1 MAPRVAGRLI
11 REKQCSPLKAHDSFL
26 LSNTL
31 CNWFGLFYVGSRF
44 TILQPGSTSVG
55 RSVCVCVSECVC
67 VLTVVCGTGL
77 LLLVVEEEEEGATGV
92 AEIDKSSSISPLL
105 SKTLEGE
112 TRQFV
117 SQSVSQSLHL
127 AR

>member
-1 MAPRVAGRLI
+1 M
-11 REKQCSPLKAHDSFL
+11 
-26 LSNTL
+26 
-31 CNWFGLFYVGSRF
+31 
-44 TILQPGSTSVG
+44 
-55 RSVCVCVSECVC
+55 CVCVC

-92 AEIDKSSSISPLL
+92 AEIDESSSISPLL

-112 TRQFV
+112 TRQLV